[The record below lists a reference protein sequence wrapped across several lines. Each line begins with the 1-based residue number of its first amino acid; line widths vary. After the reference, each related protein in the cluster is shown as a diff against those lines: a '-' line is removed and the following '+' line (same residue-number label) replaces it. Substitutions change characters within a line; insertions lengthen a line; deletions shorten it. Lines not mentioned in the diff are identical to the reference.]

1 MGGRVLR
8 RRNQTQTAEAHS
20 RATATGVLRPS
31 TYPPERNENAAT
43 AASASANGTVFR
55 ALNVA
60 LSTRAVFTG
69 VSIDGIILSS
79 SSEGVETG
87 ADIGLL
93 RSGYGHLRGQVVQVM
108 GYTLCLEDV
117 VEGG

>member
-8 RRNQTQTAEAHS
+8 RRNQTHTAAAQS

-43 AASASANGTVFR
+43 AASDSAKGTVFR

-60 LSTRAVFTG
+60 LTTRAVFTG

-79 SSEGVETG
+79 SSEERGPMG
-87 ADIGLL
+87 RPSCGL
-93 RSGYGHLRGQVVQVM
+93 SGMVIYAGKW
-108 GYTLCLEDV
+108 YK
-117 VEGG
+117 